1 MVIEGCRNL
10 DCSGVGRRRLA
21 AARPLDLLS
30 SSAPVTR
37 AGDRGGTGV
46 DAAVGGR
53 RTVLDRRV
61 TWPCCGEGV
70 WPLAEP
76 RGKRLTIIG
85 GGVMGLMTAYHAAPL
100 AAAVTVLERTRV
112 GDPATASFCLTRSVR
127 NDYLDPEYSRLA
139 YEARRLWLELQA
151 QASEPLLIDC
161 GCLNIAK
168 NSVTPDL
175 ASTYAVRSFAVLEQ
189 LQLRRQ
195 AFSAAELRRR
205 FPQFAADVGRL
216 DVDAGF
222 IDVPAAT
229 RVLQEALRAR
239 GVRVQESAVVR
250 GITRSGRRWIVTT
263 GSGDVVSDVLV
274 ITAGLGTNDVLGLL
288 PGCSVRFPLRPDRPV
303 QSKYF
308 IPAAGV
314 RGLFTERA
322 LPVFAYLDV
331 GIYGHP
337 LYEGKTPGV
346 KIGFYHPPDAIL
358 TKSRIASV
366 EDFVAE
372 CMPGL
377 RGAEVV
383 DVAEASGVDVCFYDL
398 VGDDDFIIGPVPGV
412 DDVFTGVGWR
422 GTGYKFAPWV
432 GRVLAQLAIQR
443 GTVYDIHRFA
453 PRRFAGRSAAGLAAL
468 GGTAS

>member
-1 MVIEGCRNL
+1 
-10 DCSGVGRRRLA
+10 LA
-21 AARPLDLLS
+21 
-30 SSAPVTR
+30 
-37 AGDRGGTGV
+37 GT
-46 DAAVGGR
+46 
-53 RTVLDRRV
+53 
-61 TWPCCGEGV
+61 
-70 WPLAEP
+70 

-100 AAAVTVLERTRV
+100 AEAVTVLERTRV
-112 GDPATASFCLTRSVR
+112 GDPATASFCLTRSFR

-151 QASEPLLIDC
+151 QFSEPLLIDC
-161 GCLNIAK
+161 GCLNIVK

-189 LQLRRQ
+189 LQLRRE
-195 AFSAAELRRR
+195 AFSAEQLRRR
-205 FPQFAADVGRL
+205 FPQFAADVGRF

-222 IDVPAAT
+222 VDVPAVT
-229 RVLQEALRAR
+229 RALREALHAR
-239 GVRVQESAVVR
+239 GVRVEESAVVR
-250 GITRSGRRWIVTT
+250 GITRSGRRWSVTT

-308 IPAAGV
+308 IPTAEM
-314 RGLFTERA
+314 RGLFTEHV

-346 KIGFYHPPDAIL
+346 KIGFYNPPDA
-358 TKSRIASV
+358 TVVKSKIASV
-366 EDFVAE
+366 EDFVVE

-377 RGAEVV
+377 RGAEVA
-383 DVAEASGVDVCFYDL
+383 DVAEVSGVDVCFYDH
-398 VGDDDFIIGPVPGV
+398 VGDDDFIIGAVPGM

-432 GRVLAQLAIQR
+432 GRVLAQLAIQQ

-453 PRRFAGRSAAGLAAL
+453 PRRFANGGATGMAAV